1 MEREA
6 QKEEATLSFPNERRL
21 NIFCCRFE
29 TWPQGPLFAHS
40 SSQEP
45 SAAGSFLSPAVLS
58 FTTKRRCCLEFHSRD
73 TKLKVGRGGGNRWEW
88 DHFLRA
94 SFHFGECFSI
104 KTPDTDNHH
113 SWPASFRARLEA
125 RTGRTK
131 ALYFK
136 ELPAPW
142 KEMPQIDLGKIR
154 EWGLSRCSEPFFFI
168 NISVHFPL
176 PSMSLQAISTL
187 FLSPAKSGLGAYP
200 ASPPS
205 R

>member
-1 MEREA
+1 MREDITFFA
-6 QKEEATLSFPNERRL
+6 AGLKRGLRDRCLLTHLRNHRRQAAPFL
-21 NIFCCRFE
+21 MQF
-29 TWPQGPLFAHS
+29 WDSPLRGAAVS
-40 SSQEP
+40 SSTAEIP
-45 SAAGSFLSPAVLS
+45 NWKLRGKKINEGEVISSARLSTS
-58 FTTKRRCCLEFHSRD
+58 
-73 TKLKVGRGGGNRWEW
+73 GNV
-88 DHFLRA
+88 FQL
-94 SFHFGECFSI
+94 
-104 KTPDTDNHH
+104 KTPDTHNHH

-125 RTGRTK
+125 RAGRTK

-142 KEMPQIDLGKIR
+142 KERPQIDLGKIR

-176 PSMSLQAISTL
+176 SSVSLQAINTL
-187 FLSPAKSGLGAYP
+187 FLSPTKSGLGAYP

>member
-40 SSQEP
+40 SQES
-45 SAAGSFLSPAVLS
+45 SAAGSSLSHAVLR
-58 FTTKRRCCLEFHSRD
+58 FTTKGRCCLEFHRRD
-73 TKLKVGRGGGNRWEW
+73 TKLKVEGKKINEGEVISSARLSTSGNV
-88 DHFLRA
+88 FQL
-94 SFHFGECFSI
+94 
-104 KTPDTDNHH
+104 KTPDTHNHH

-125 RTGRTK
+125 RAGRTK

-142 KEMPQIDLGKIR
+142 KERPQIDLGKIR

-176 PSMSLQAISTL
+176 SSVSLQAINTL
-187 FLSPAKSGLGAYP
+187 FLSPTKSGLGAYP

>member
-1 MEREA
+1 MREDVTFFA
-6 QKEEATLSFPNERRL
+6 AGLKRGLRDRCLLTHLRNHQRQAAPFLMQFWDS
-21 NIFCCRFE
+21 
-29 TWPQGPLFAHS
+29 PLRGAAVS
-40 SSQEP
+40 SS
-45 SAAGSFLSPAVLS
+45 
-58 FTTKRRCCLEFHSRD
+58 TTEIPNW
-73 TKLKVGRGGGNRWEW
+73 KLRGKNQWGWG
-88 DHFLRA
+88 HFLRA

-104 KTPDTDNHH
+104 KTPDTHNHH

-125 RTGRTK
+125 RAGRTK

-136 ELPAPW
+136 ELPVSW
-142 KEMPQIDLGKIR
+142 KERPQIDLGKIR

-176 PSMSLQAISTL
+176 SSMSLQAINTL
-187 FLSPAKSGLGAYP
+187 FLLPTKSGLGAYP